1 MNISQIYYLCG
12 LQMQVDV
19 KHETGWIM
27 TCAQFLNKDCSD
39 QDGNIHTFNT
49 EWEDDTQ
56 NCVCS
61 TYGTICCPRFGFG
74 VTEFFADDFVTF
86 SANDEEYG
94 SGPGLIPEE
103 RLALKWAF

>member
-1 MNISQIYYLCG
+1 MLRLLVLCTVVVYCHSCSLYG
-12 LQMQVDV
+12 W
-19 KHETGWIM
+19 ETEEN
-27 TCAQFLNKDCSD
+27 LSNPEDCSD